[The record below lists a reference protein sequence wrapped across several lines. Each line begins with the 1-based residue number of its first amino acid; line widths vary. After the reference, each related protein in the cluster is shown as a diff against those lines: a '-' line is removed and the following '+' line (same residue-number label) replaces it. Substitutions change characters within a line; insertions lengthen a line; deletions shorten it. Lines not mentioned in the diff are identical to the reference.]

1 MQLACTHVCV
11 GKCAC
16 ERVRGDGRPRVG
28 VRSGVCGVG
37 CTQMLLA
44 VCPGELCKCVLCAR
58 YVHHHSVR
66 GVGSVRMCRGPRV
79 QARVVCRGWVYNT
92 ESVQRRGR
100 VVAGV
105 TGHGVQ
111 GIPVT
116 WPCGLA
122 LTSRRLLG

>member
-1 MQLACTHVCV
+1 M
-11 GKCAC
+11 
-16 ERVRGDGRPRVG
+16 G

-37 CTQMLLA
+37 CTQVLLA

-58 YVHHHSVR
+58 YADHHSVR
-66 GVGSVRMCRGPRV
+66 GVGSVCM
-79 QARVVCRGWVYNT
+79 CRGWVYHT

-100 VVAGV
+100 VVGGLLGMV
-105 TGHGVQ
+105 CR

-122 LTSRRLLG
+122 LTSRSLLG